1 MISKE
6 FEDLVQSFGFF
17 SSELKKY
24 EDGVS
29 YDRLSTIKVSFN
41 SDMLQMT
48 DISDLSA
55 IAEEQSNVSRMLFVY
70 GNIYESQNRVL
81 QALED
86 EYEMWEAKIYNVIS
100 QDKSFKTEGAREK
113 HLLQEYENEYNI
125 YKEKLRTE
133 KYKLGVLKRTI
144 SSLESYSFK
153 LDAVQ
158 RSIETTIRK
167 MS

>member
-17 SSELKKY
+17 SSDLKKY

-86 EYEMWEAKIYNVIS
+86 DVIS